1 MLFNVRVAF
10 ELVFEGIISE
20 SSFLPFSSPLRRLR
34 CPVEQLHR
42 WHEANARLFD
52 LLVKKFGSRSEFM
65 RIPSEINLSARGAAP
80 SQPGAAGRAHLELPG
95 KRRITSHESIV

>member
-1 MLFNVRVAF
+1 MRVAF

-20 SSFLPFSSPLRRLR
+20 TFFFPFSSPPTRLR

-65 RIPSEINLSARGAAP
+65 RILSEINLSVRRATL
-80 SQPGAAGRAHLELPG
+80 SQPRAAGTAHLHLAVQDAS
-95 KRRITSHESIV
+95 RRSAG